1 MHWKA
6 ALLVCWA
13 VELEPQKPAA
23 AAGSCLPQRG
33 QKLQRRPERAG
44 RERELVVVAQKPRQ
58 PARHANVGLAPLVEK
73 GFLT

>member
-1 MHWKA
+1 
-6 ALLVCWA
+6 LLVCWD
-13 VELEPQKPAA
+13 VELQPQKPAA

-33 QKLQRRPERAG
+33 QKLQRRLERAG

-58 PARHANVGLAPLVEK
+58 RARHANAGLAPLVEK